1 MDQLQSLVDQAPHTL
16 IISLVAMIVLDYI
29 SGLLRALY
37 EQKGNSKT
45 HYKGVI
51 KKLGIILG
59 VLLGAITDMAVSDGV
74 PIFTTMISL
83 LFVAGE
89 GLSIIENLGVLGLPM
104 PQKIKDKLEQI
115 KQSQLHDD

>member
-16 IISLVAMIVLDYI
+16 IIALVAMIVLDYI
-29 SGLLRALY
+29 SGLLRAMY

-83 LFVAGE
+83 LFMAGE

-104 PQKIKDKLEQI
+104 PKKLKDKLEQI

>member
-16 IISLVAMIVLDYI
+16 IIALVAMIVLDYI

-83 LFVAGE
+83 LFIAGE